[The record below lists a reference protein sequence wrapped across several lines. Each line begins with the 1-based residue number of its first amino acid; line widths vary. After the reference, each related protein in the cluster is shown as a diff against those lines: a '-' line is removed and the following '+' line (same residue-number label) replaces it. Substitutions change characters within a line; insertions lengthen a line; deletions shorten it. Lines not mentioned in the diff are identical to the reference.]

1 MRIVDINCFSMS
13 WMDRFVNLLDFMA
26 LNLILLQVF
35 DLNDNENY
43 FIKILS
49 KYFWIKLKT
58 LMEYLNL
65 VTLDVNA
72 L

>member
-1 MRIVDINCFSMS
+1 MS

>member
-1 MRIVDINCFSMS
+1 MS

-49 KYFWIKLKT
+49 KYFWIKLKP